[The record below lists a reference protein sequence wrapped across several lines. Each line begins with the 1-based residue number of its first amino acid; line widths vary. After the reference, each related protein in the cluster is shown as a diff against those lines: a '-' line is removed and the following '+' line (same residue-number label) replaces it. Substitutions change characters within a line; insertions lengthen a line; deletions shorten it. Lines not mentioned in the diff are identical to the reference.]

1 MPSPALRRA
10 WNSLTLLG
18 CAVSAFAPAVA
29 LTRPWSMMFWPAGAF
44 PALVAALVAALAL
57 GLSCTRVR
65 TIAPATRSGGLRFA
79 VCMLVLLAIPWF
91 VFIQPFK
98 ALWLLMYVGV
108 ACGAVA
114 ALRLALPRLRPALP
128 PRVARGAEITLFNL
142 CALLLGAE
150 LVLRVIAAAHPSPL
164 FEVGAT
170 TNAIFARYRMAPGA
184 VHLGFPCDR
193 RGFNDTLVRAP
204 DSTLVACIGDSF
216 SFGLVPHALHY
227 TTVAEHDLK
236 GVEIYNAGVIA
247 AGPAEYLRILQDD
260 ILPLRP
266 DAIVLALF
274 VGNDIEE
281 SSRFGAH
288 WPLLEYVFDRSH
300 LMLAEIPSRLLTML
314 RERSASGGRAVG
326 TIQGED
332 DPHVDVTEDLNTLR
346 ARMPWL
352 DDPSREQPT
361 MTEATFL
368 EVERRRAELV
378 CSPGSDHAYAHC
390 YAALDAIL
398 AAAGPTPL
406 AVVLI
411 PDEFQVEDSLWIR
424 VAAPKRIRERAQ
436 MLLRTWLAARDVP
449 VLDLLPAMLAS
460 KPLQDGERHLYHRH
474 DTHWNRRGNEVAGH
488 ALAGLLRTWLRR

>member
-1 MPSPALRRA
+1 MRKLYRQRARWFQGNLQVLGDVRRLHSRELYGIRRLDTA
-10 WNSLTLLG
+10 ISLLLP
-18 CAVSAFAPAVA
+18 VLQSIV
-29 LTRPWSMMFWPAGAF
+29 
-44 PALVAALVAALAL
+44 
-57 GLSCTRVR
+57 GL
-65 TIAPATRSGGLRFA
+65 
-79 VCMLVLLAIPWF
+79 
-91 VFIQPFK
+91 
-98 ALWLLMYVGV
+98 
-108 ACGAVA
+108 
-114 ALRLALPRLRPALP
+114 
-128 PRVARGAEITLFNL
+128 
-142 CALLLGAE
+142 ALLL
-150 LVLRVIAAAHPSPL
+150 
-164 FEVGAT
+164 
-170 TNAIFARYRMAPGA
+170 
-184 VHLGFPCDR
+184 
-193 RGFNDTLVRAP
+193 
-204 DSTLVACIGDSF
+204 
-216 SFGLVPHALHY
+216 
-227 TTVAEHDLK
+227 
-236 GVEIYNAGVIA
+236 
-247 AGPAEYLRILQDD
+247 
-260 ILPLRP
+260 
-266 DAIVLALF
+266 AIVLALF

-449 VLDLLPAMLAS
+449 VRFRP
-460 KPLQDGERHLYHRH
+460 
-474 DTHWNRRGNEVAGH
+474 VAT
-488 ALAGLLRTWLRR
+488 REEPPR